1 VGYFSF
7 SVSSPGLEPGWNSR
21 INELF
26 AINTS
31 ADFRQGK
38 MNESYF
44 EFPEPMALEFCP
56 SHFHKTYGAFTSKG
70 ERVGYIDVRF
80 CGEWE

>member
-1 VGYFSF
+1 
-7 SVSSPGLEPGWNSR
+7 
-21 INELF
+21 
-26 AINTS
+26 
-31 ADFRQGK
+31 